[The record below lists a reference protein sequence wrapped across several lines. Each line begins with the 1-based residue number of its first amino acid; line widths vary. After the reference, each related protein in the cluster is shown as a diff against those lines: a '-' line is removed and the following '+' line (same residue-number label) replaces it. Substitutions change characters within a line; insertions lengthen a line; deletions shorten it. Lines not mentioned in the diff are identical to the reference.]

1 MRFSRSQ
8 SSEWKPELPIHSGH
22 NRRGHSVCSPLGTM
36 GRVLFPTNI
45 MADFDGV
52 SLAESNVKVA
62 VTSKTFSSS
71 FTLEAVGIGEF
82 MPFYVMEAVQNNF

>member
-1 MRFSRSQ
+1 
-8 SSEWKPELPIHSGH
+8 
-22 NRRGHSVCSPLGTM
+22 
-36 GRVLFPTNI
+36 

-52 SLAESNVKVA
+52 SFAESNVKVA